1 MSVPNINPED
11 HGEEI
16 PSLSDE
22 QRQSEM
28 DTLAFLADEMSSRT
42 TKKLVEKIERQ
53 ETVVPDG
60 GSLGRALSSHVDRA
74 ARIRDGVRLWA
85 PALVTTSGF
94 AVAASTMPITGPLAA
109 YGLGLSGFSVWMCAG
124 RPSLSESVRM
134 SGYAIADS
142 ASWIKRH
149 ITLAAQRR
157 AAYENRRTG
166 TSPAGTPIAE

>member
-16 PSLSDE
+16 SGLSDE
-22 QRQSEM
+22 QRQAEM
-28 DTLAFLADEMSSRT
+28 DLLAPLAEDMSSRT
-42 TKKLVEKIERQ
+42 TKKLVERIQRQ

-60 GSLGRALSSHVDRA
+60 GNLGRALAPHVDRA
-74 ARIRDGVRLWA
+74 TRIRDGLRLWA
-85 PALVTTSGF
+85 PALTTTTGCV
-94 AVAASTMPITGPLAA
+94 VAATTLPMTGPLAV

-124 RPSLSESVRM
+124 RPSPIESARM

-149 ITLAAQRR
+149 ITR
-157 AAYENRRTG
+157 AAERRT
-166 TSPAGTPIAE
+166 ATPSCTQQSAQPNQKEN

>member
-16 PSLSDE
+16 PGLSDE

-28 DTLAFLADEMSSRT
+28 DALAFLADEMSSRT

-109 YGLGLSGFSVWMCAG
+109 YGVGLSGFSVWMCAG
-124 RPSLSESVRM
+124 RPSPAESVWM
-134 SGYAIADS
+134 GGYAIADS
-142 ASWIKRH
+142 AAWVKRNV
-149 ITLAAQRR
+149 TRLAQRR
-157 AAYENRRTG
+157 SAYEARRTAAVPPQ
-166 TSPAGTPIAE
+166 SA